1 MHGIFYR
8 PTDLSL
14 LKEFSK
20 KISFKDIHNSIWTRP
35 SRSSGSWFRVLL
47 EINGILNVLL
57 ITAKLACRNLS
68 ERSSIL
74 GPLWPWS
81 VHQKTVYT
89 LLLTYNVMYVHY
101 LRMFLYWSSIYKL
114 DSSSVFLLKFCMLIT
129 ILPNFLLDF
138 LVNNFLIGVNLK
150 STKKYVW

>member
-1 MHGIFYR
+1 MNWKNFCKRILQEIMKKNNTWNIRHLVDDSFV
-8 PTDLSL
+8 PS
-14 LKEFSK
+14 SK
-20 KISFKDIHNSIWTRP
+20 RP
-35 SRSSGSWFRVLL
+35 SVLHCKLTDFNTFRVLL
-47 EINGILNVLL
+47 EINGILNVLV

-68 ERSSIL
+68 ERSAIL

-138 LVNNFLIGVNLK
+138 LVNLMIF
-150 STKKYVW
+150 T